1 MVEVNAFAQSMVVIR
16 LKVSIQRISRS
27 SVLNYFKAIVLFRFY
42 YHSMFRK
49 LESGM
54 QRVSEELARRYKK
67 CKHQLHLQHPKS

>member
-1 MVEVNAFAQSMVVIR
+1 MVEVNAFAQSMVVIG

-27 SVLNYFKAIVLFRFY
+27 SVLKLFKGYLHIPYYSLFP
-42 YHSMFRK
+42 K

-54 QRVSEELARRYKK
+54 QCVSEELVRRYKK